1 MVSCDSS
8 GSRESPFP
16 RKVAGFADLT
26 NHSAFRV
33 TAGRIFAREKRL
45 APRVQNNRKAVR
57 NDQFTSRG
65 LRSRRDTMPVGTG
78 KKREKVPFQQVL
90 LQLSPFYWQGDASWG
105 WNTKV
110 PLWTG
115 EREFA
120 ILPFRTRKID
130 DVSRRPKT
138 RRGAPA
144 DSFLA
149 SFDPY
154 LNQNV
159 STDDFSSV
167 RSQVPARWRLSASS
181 SSITSPPF
189 SA

>member
-1 MVSCDSS
+1 MDSS

-33 TAGRIFAREKRL
+33 TAGRISRAESGWSHELRITEKPSGMTSSRRADYAHDETPCPSAQEKR
-45 APRVQNNRKAVR
+45 
-57 NDQFTSRG
+57 
-65 LRSRRDTMPVGTG
+65 G
-78 KKREKVPFQQVL
+78 KKSLSSRFCCSSPRFTGRETRHGAGTPRFRSGPV
-90 LQLSPFYWQGDASWG
+90 
-105 WNTKV
+105 
-110 PLWTG
+110 
-115 EREFA
+115 RENSRL
-120 ILPFRTRKID
+120 LPFRTREID

-149 SFDPY
+149 SFDPC

-181 SSITSPPF
+181 SSITLPPF